1 MLYETETEERTHLR
15 DVQDVL
21 QERKK
26 ELDTRI
32 ADCDEQIRQA
42 KAYAW
47 EHHAEMDSAERAAN
61 ESNIT
66 DAQSI
71 ADQLVQRKKQVE
83 KLLDSPYFGR
93 IDFAEGQNAANPY
106 YIGIHNFSK
115 DDDILIYDWRA
126 PVSSMFYDYEKG
138 PAQYHAPDGT
148 ISGEITAKRQYKIAD
163 GQWAYMVDTDLNIN
177 DDVLQKELSHTTDD
191 KMKNIVATIQQEQ
204 NAVIRNETAHTMLLQ
219 GVAGSG
225 KTSIALHRVAF
236 LLYRFQDDL
245 RAENMMILSPNH
257 IFSDYISDVLPELG
271 EENIPETGCEEL
283 AREIL
288 GKKIKFA
295 TFHEQVASLLDHED
309 QAHAARIREK
319 AKADF
324 VTKLDEWIAEA
335 ERTGFTPHALTAGG
349 QEISA
354 DFVAGRYELMHDMP
368 LFKRLD
374 KIAADA
380 AVRLKEQIKEAEGTW
395 KTADRAR
402 LKKEVREMFAYRDPL
417 DLYKGYFKAR
427 GREDLFQMLPKNK
440 LEYADVFP
448 LCYLTLRTQ
457 NPIRYP
463 YTRHLLVDE
472 MQDYTAVQYAVLK
485 LLFPCKMTIL
495 GDASQSVNPYSS
507 STLADIQQ
515 IFPKAQTVELCKSY
529 RSTVEITNFAQHIS
543 RSSKLI
549 PIERHGEQPQVRAFP
564 SASAQVKDILDQIAA
579 WRAQNCRAIGII
591 CKTDKQAAALY
602 RKIHAAYPDAQML
615 DFKGTAYC
623 SGLVVTTAHV
633 SKGLEFDAVL
643 VPDVDADN
651 YHSALDRC
659 MLYIACT
666 RAMHCLTL
674 THCGAVSPLLPA
686 PDAV

>member
-1 MLYETETEERTHLR
+1 MLYQTEDEERARFGMIEDRLR
-15 DVQDVL
+15 TRRDQ
-21 QERKK
+21 
-26 ELDTRI
+26 LDGRI
-32 ADCDEQIRQA
+32 ADSAEHIRQA
-42 KAYAW
+42 KVYAW
-47 EHHAEMDSAERAAN
+47 EHRAEMDGAERAAN
-61 ESNIT
+61 QSGII
-66 DAQSI
+66 DAEAV
-71 ADQLVQRKKQVE
+71 ADQLIQSKRQVE
-83 KLLDSPYFGR
+83 KLMHSPYFGR
-93 IDFAEGQNAANPY
+93 IDFAEGGKPADPY
-106 YIGIHNFSK
+106 YIGIHNFSQ
-115 DDDILIYDWRA
+115 DDEILIYDWRA

-138 PAQYHAPDGT
+138 QAQYHAPDGM
-148 ISGEITAKRQYKIAD
+148 ISGEITAKRQYKITE
-163 GQWAYMVDTDLNIN
+163 GTWGYMVDTDLNIG
-177 DDVLQKELSHTTDD
+177 DDVLQKELSHATDD

-295 TFHEQVASLLDHED
+295 TFHEQVASLLACED
-309 QAHAARIREK
+309 AAHGARIREK

-335 ERTGFTPHALTAGG
+335 ERTGFTPRPLCAGG
-349 QEISA
+349 QQLPA
-354 DFVAGRYELMHDMP
+354 DFAASRYALMHDMP
-368 LFKRLD
+368 VFKRLD

-380 AVRLKEQIKEAEGTW
+380 AARLKDAVKQAEGVW
-395 KTADRAR
+395 NTADRAR

-417 DLYKGYFKAR
+417 DLYQGYFAAR
-427 GREDLFQMLPKNK
+427 GQQELFRMLPKNK

-463 YTRHLLVDE
+463 HTRHLLVDE

-485 LLFPCKMTIL
+485 LLFPCRMTIL

-507 STLADIQQ
+507 STLQDIQQ

-529 RSTVEITNFAQHIS
+529 RSTVEITNFAQQIS

-549 PIERHGEQPQVRAFP
+549 PIERHGMPPAVCALP
-564 SASAQVKDILDQIAA
+564 SPKAQVQYILDQIAD
-579 WRAQNCRAIGII
+579 WRAHDCRAIGII
-591 CKTDKQAAALY
+591 CKTDKQAASLY
-602 RKIHAAYPDAQML
+602 RKIQAVYPDAELL

-643 VPDVDADN
+643 VPDADDQT
-651 YHSALDRC
+651 YHSVLDRC

-666 RAMHCLTL
+666 RAMHRLTL
-674 THCGAVSPLLPA
+674 THCGTVSPLVPVSA
-686 PDAV
+686 QA